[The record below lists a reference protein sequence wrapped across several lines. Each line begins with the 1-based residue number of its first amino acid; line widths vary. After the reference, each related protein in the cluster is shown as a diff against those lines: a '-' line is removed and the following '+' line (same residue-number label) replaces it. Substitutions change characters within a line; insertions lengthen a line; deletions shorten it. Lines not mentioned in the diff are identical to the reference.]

1 MIFNIQRYS
10 THDGSGIRTVIFY
23 KGCPLRCRWCSNPE
37 SQSFEYDLM
46 YDERLCNQFGD
57 CMEQSEQAVTLLD
70 GKIDINR
77 KEIQDP
83 TQFSET
89 CASKALTVS
98 GQKSSVEEL
107 LVEIEKDKPFYSQ
120 SGGGVTLSGG
130 EPFSQVDEIFKL
142 LLALKEDNINVSI
155 ETSLYTKWDHIEKC
169 LPLIDLFLVDL
180 KHLDPVKF
188 KEYTGGNCNLFRKN
202 LEKLEKSQANIIIR
216 IPVIP
221 GFNDSIAEMKNLID
235 YTASFKNINEIH
247 LIPYHTFG
255 VEKYKLL
262 GLDYNYTT
270 NSGIDQDKLD
280 FIEKYANQKN
290 IKTKIGG

>member
-10 THDGSGIRTVIFY
+10 THDGSGIRTIIFY

-37 SQSFEYDLM
+37 SQSFKHDLM

-57 CMEQSEQAVTLLD
+57 CMEQSKQAITFLD
-70 GKIDINR
+70 GKININR
-77 KEIQDP
+77 KEIHDP
-83 TQFSET
+83 IQFSET

-188 KEYTGGNCNLFRKN
+188 NKYTGGDCNLIRNN

-221 GFNDSIAEMKNLID
+221 GFNDSNAELKNLID
-235 YTASFKNINEIH
+235 YTVSFKNINEIH

-262 GLDYNYTT
+262 GLEYNFTT
-270 NSGIDQDKLD
+270 KSGIDQDKLN
-280 FIEKYANQKN
+280 FIEKYAHQKN
-290 IKTKIGG
+290 IKIKIGG